1 MLTNA
6 EISKKVRELEIKSKR
21 LTRHL
26 FTGEYHSAFKGRGMS
41 FREVREYAAG
51 DDIRFIDWNVSAR
64 FNHPFSKLFEEER
77 ELTVMLLVD
86 VSASS
91 LFGTVHARKK
101 DIITEVCSVLA
112 FSAINNNDK
121 VGMILFSD
129 KIEAYI
135 PPKKGRDHVL
145 YIVRQ
150 LLTTEP
156 KQKGTSVS
164 EAIRFM
170 TRSIRQK
177 SIVFLLSDF
186 AEETAVSG
194 TPAPGPADPRNPGYR
209 SGDSAD
215 SRPAPGS
222 APAGSARPAEPAR
235 FPRDSQPERFEEALK
250 VAGKKHD
257 MIGIKVYD
265 RMDMQLPDIG
275 LMEAEDAETGHT
287 FWVDTSDYLVRTGYQ
302 QYFFDHTERCKSI
315 FSKAGCDLLHLRTDE
330 DYVKILQRFFVGR
343 NRPA

>member
-1 MLTNA
+1 MLTTT
-6 EISKKVRELEIKSKR
+6 EILKKVRELEIKSKK

-91 LFGTVHARKK
+91 LFGTTHARKK
-101 DIITEVCSVLA
+101 DLITEVCAVLA
-112 FSAINNNDK
+112 FSAVNNNDK
-121 VGMILFSD
+121 VGAIFFSD
-129 KIEAYI
+129 KVEGYI
-135 PPKKGRDHVL
+135 PPKKGREHVL

-156 KQKGTSVS
+156 KQKGTNLS
-164 EAIRFM
+164 EAIRFFN
-170 TRSIRQK
+170 RSARQK
-177 SIVFLLSDF
+177 AIVFFLSDF
-186 AEETAVSG
+186 LDG
-194 TPAPGPADPRNPGYR
+194 N
-209 SGDSAD
+209 GDQ
-215 SRPAPGS
+215 RIRTGK
-222 APAGSARPAEPAR
+222 AEPG
-235 FPRDSQPERFEEALK
+235 FEDALK

-265 RMDMQLPDIG
+265 QMDMQLPSIG
-275 LMEAEDAETGHT
+275 MIEAEDSETGGRY
-287 FWVDTSDYLVRTGYQ
+287 WVDTNDYLVRNNYQ
-302 QYFFDHTERCKSI
+302 QYFFNHTEQCKSI
-315 FSKAGCDLLHLRTDE
+315 FQKAGCDLLHLRTDE

-343 NRPA
+343 HRPT